1 MGKVRGR
8 GRGGAGVRAIRR
20 WGVSLT
26 KDISEEGAAGFKTEG
41 VVSRGGRQLTG
52 PGVWC

>member
-1 MGKVRGR
+1 MGNVCGR

-26 KDISEEGAAGFKTEG
+26 NDISEEGAASFKTEG
-41 VVSRGGRQLTG
+41 VIS
-52 PGVWC
+52 